1 MKSVQEATLTNKTK
15 QKALGEFRGLMVM
28 KKMNTAQ
35 GIFTGL
41 RHLAKLNADDATKA
55 KIDEISKTES
65 VS

>member
-1 MKSVQEATLTNKTK
+1 
-15 QKALGEFRGLMVM
+15 M
-28 KKMNTAQ
+28 KKNEYITYSHR
-35 GIFTGL
+35 I